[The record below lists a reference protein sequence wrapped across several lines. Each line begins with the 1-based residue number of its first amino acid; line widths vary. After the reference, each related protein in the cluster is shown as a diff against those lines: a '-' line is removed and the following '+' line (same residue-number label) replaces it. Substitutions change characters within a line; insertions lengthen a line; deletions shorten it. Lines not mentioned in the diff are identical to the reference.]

1 MCGIKYQFFQ
11 LGLADSNSFCIAF
24 ADTGLLIPGIKYLK
38 KDCIGEGIK

>member
-11 LGLADSNSFCIAF
+11 LGLADSNSCIAF
-24 ADTGLLIPGIKYLK
+24 ADIGLLIPGIKYLE